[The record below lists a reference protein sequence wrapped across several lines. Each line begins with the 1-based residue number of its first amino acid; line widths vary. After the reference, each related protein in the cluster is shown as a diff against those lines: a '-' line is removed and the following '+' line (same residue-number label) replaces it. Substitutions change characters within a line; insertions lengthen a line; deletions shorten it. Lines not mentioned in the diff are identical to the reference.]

1 MQELQELESEPL
13 CHRIAARLL
22 VNNCQLLDGK
32 DDATVLID
40 SGRQIRDFVDSYAA
54 SLAICDLE
62 RGSFDIPSGCA
73 PFRENSLAQIPD
85 SKFPRLHVSPQQID
99 SCLSGLARSDSAWNT
114 WVSYRHKALRF
125 CEAARAD
132 NDKAQSIR
140 LHQRLTEVLSKLSE
154 GVEQELEAHLHSI
167 NTIATEVTDQLRRI
181 VPDVDRLRDSVQ
193 DMDRTL
199 SQQIMETAQASQHAM
214 RNGLEDAQNLQQ
226 LLGALLRTVLSSNAE
241 VAASHE
247 VAITAFKDRT
257 ESDLGVFMTA
267 LASAAASSAS
277 LQSQVELSHLR
288 VTELAGRQQNLEKGL
303 GRLFEL
309 TEDLSSQYEAH
320 SEHLTDAQKKS
331 EDILVTLDKMAN
343 SASDPVV
350 LPSAGLIEDETNMV
364 TMASKAKIAL
374 IQMHPKAV
382 SPEDNFRKA
391 ESYIRNA
398 ASQGCALAVLPE
410 YHLTSWAPDHP
421 DFVLSCEQSG
431 SYLGSYQALAKELSI
446 SIVPGTIVEPEG
458 EGDDLD
464 LINAAYFIGPDG
476 AILGRY
482 EKKNLWH
489 NERPHLTKGPQPHG
503 AFDTPLGRAGLL
515 VCWDLAFPEAFR
527 ELIRDG
533 ARIIV
538 CPAFWMADEYKR
550 GGSGEVVNRDSEK
563 VFLENVLVA
572 RAFENTAAVVL
583 VNAGGPEGGVERR
596 WDGSQL
602 RYCGVSQVAMPLIGS
617 IGKLG
622 AEEAVS
628 IVEVDLGLLD
638 VAEGAYKVREDMQ
651 KEGWHYGYSIT
662 KE

>member
-1 MQELQELESEPL
+1 MRCNTSQLLYGAALMLSSAATIHALSWYGGERNSGHGRKLDRVSTGHTIGIQPASRLPNIYAVAMQELQELESEPL

-154 GVEQELEAHLHSI
+154 GVEQELEAHLHAI
-167 NTIATEVTDQLRRI
+167 NTRATEVTDQLRRI
-181 VPDVDRLRDSVQ
+181 IPDVDRLRDSIQ

-226 LLGALLRTVLSSNAE
+226 LLGVLLRTVLSSNAE

-257 ESDLGVFMTA
+257 ESDLGVVMAA

-277 LQSQVELSHLR
+277 LQSQMELSHLR

-309 TEDLSSQYEAH
+309 TEDLSSQYEVH

-331 EDILVTLDKMAN
+331 EDILVALDKMAN
-343 SASDPVV
+343 SASDVSGSLKGPSSWMKWVPY
-350 LPSAGLIEDETNMV
+350 LICPTGTLLMGSYGLPPSAGRNLVLIG
-364 TMASKAKIAL
+364 I
-374 IQMHPKAV
+374 
-382 SPEDNFRKA
+382 
-391 ESYIRNA
+391 
-398 ASQGCALAVLPE
+398 
-410 YHLTSWAPDHP
+410 
-421 DFVLSCEQSG
+421 
-431 SYLGSYQALAKELSI
+431 
-446 SIVPGTIVEPEG
+446 
-458 EGDDLD
+458 
-464 LINAAYFIGPDG
+464 
-476 AILGRY
+476 
-482 EKKNLWH
+482 
-489 NERPHLTKGPQPHG
+489 
-503 AFDTPLGRAGLL
+503 
-515 VCWDLAFPEAFR
+515 
-527 ELIRDG
+527 
-533 ARIIV
+533 
-538 CPAFWMADEYKR
+538 
-550 GGSGEVVNRDSEK
+550 GEVVGAAISHIEYVKLAPYAWQTTTSEPSSHGQSNHTLQ
-563 VFLENVLVA
+563 VIPADYDVSRRFSSDL
-572 RAFENTAAVVL
+572 RNT
-583 VNAGGPEGGVERR
+583 RR
-596 WDGSQL
+596 
-602 RYCGVSQVAMPLIGS
+602 
-617 IGKLG
+617 
-622 AEEAVS
+622 
-628 IVEVDLGLLD
+628 
-638 VAEGAYKVREDMQ
+638 
-651 KEGWHYGYSIT
+651 
-662 KE
+662 

>member
-1 MQELQELESEPL
+1 MRCNTSQLLYGAALMLSSFTTIHALSWYGGERNSDHGRKLDRVSMGHTIGIQPASRLPNIYAVAMQELQELESEPL

-132 NDKAQSIR
+132 NDKTQSIR

-154 GVEQELEAHLHSI
+154 GVEQELEAHLHAI
-167 NTIATEVTDQLRRI
+167 NTRATEVTDQLRRI
-181 VPDVDRLRDSVQ
+181 IPDVDRVRDSIQ

-226 LLGALLRTVLSSNAE
+226 LLGVLLRTVLSSNAE

-247 VAITAFKDRT
+247 IAITAFKDRT
-257 ESDLGVFMTA
+257 ESDLGVVMAA
-267 LASAAASSAS
+267 LASAAVSSAS
-277 LQSQVELSHLR
+277 LQSQMELSHLR
-288 VTELAGRQQNLEKGL
+288 VTELAGRQQNLE
-303 GRLFEL
+303 
-309 TEDLSSQYEAH
+309 
-320 SEHLTDAQKKS
+320 
-331 EDILVTLDKMAN
+331 
-343 SASDPVV
+343 
-350 LPSAGLIEDETNMV
+350 
-364 TMASKAKIAL
+364 
-374 IQMHPKAV
+374 KAV

-628 IVEVDLGLLD
+628 IVEIDLGLLD

>member
-154 GVEQELEAHLHSI
+154 GVEQELEAHLHAI
-167 NTIATEVTDQLRRI
+167 NTRATEVTDQLRRI
-181 VPDVDRLRDSVQ
+181 IPDVDRVRDSIQ

-226 LLGALLRTVLSSNAE
+226 LLGVLLRTVLSSNAE

-257 ESDLGVFMTA
+257 ESDLGIVMAA
-267 LASAAASSAS
+267 LASAAVSSAS
-277 LQSQVELSHLR
+277 LQSQMELSHLR
-288 VTELAGRQQNLEKGL
+288 VTELAGRQQNLEK
-303 GRLFEL
+303 
-309 TEDLSSQYEAH
+309 
-320 SEHLTDAQKKS
+320 
-331 EDILVTLDKMAN
+331 
-343 SASDPVV
+343 PVV

-431 SYLGSYQALAKELSI
+431 SCLGSYQALAKELSI

-458 EGDDLD
+458 EGDHLD

-628 IVEVDLGLLD
+628 IVEIDLGLLD

>member
-1 MQELQELESEPL
+1 
-13 CHRIAARLL
+13 
-22 VNNCQLLDGK
+22 
-32 DDATVLID
+32 
-40 SGRQIRDFVDSYAA
+40 
-54 SLAICDLE
+54 
-62 RGSFDIPSGCA
+62 
-73 PFRENSLAQIPD
+73 
-85 SKFPRLHVSPQQID
+85 
-99 SCLSGLARSDSAWNT
+99 
-114 WVSYRHKALRF
+114 
-125 CEAARAD
+125 
-132 NDKAQSIR
+132 
-140 LHQRLTEVLSKLSE
+140 
-154 GVEQELEAHLHSI
+154 
-167 NTIATEVTDQLRRI
+167 
-181 VPDVDRLRDSVQ
+181 
-193 DMDRTL
+193 
-199 SQQIMETAQASQHAM
+199 
-214 RNGLEDAQNLQQ
+214 
-226 LLGALLRTVLSSNAE
+226 
-241 VAASHE
+241 
-247 VAITAFKDRT
+247 
-257 ESDLGVFMTA
+257 
-267 LASAAASSAS
+267 
-277 LQSQVELSHLR
+277 
-288 VTELAGRQQNLEKGL
+288 
-303 GRLFEL
+303 
-309 TEDLSSQYEAH
+309 
-320 SEHLTDAQKKS
+320 
-331 EDILVTLDKMAN
+331 
-343 SASDPVV
+343 
-350 LPSAGLIEDETNMV
+350 MV

-374 IQMHPKAV
+374 IQMHPKVGNPQNHLEAANLSSTALVAIFSYPAPRAV

-410 YHLTSWAPDHP
+410 YHLTSWAPDHR

-431 SYLGSYQALAKELSI
+431 SYLGSYQALAKELRI

>member
-1 MQELQELESEPL
+1 MSRLPNIYAVAMQELQELESEPL

-154 GVEQELEAHLHSI
+154 GVEQELESHLHAI
-167 NTIATEVTDQLRRI
+167 NTRATEVTDQLRRI
-181 VPDVDRLRDSVQ
+181 IPDVDRLRDSIQ
-193 DMDRTL
+193 DVDRTL
-199 SQQIMETAQASQHAM
+199 SQQIMETAQ
-214 RNGLEDAQNLQQ
+214 
-226 LLGALLRTVLSSNAE
+226 
-241 VAASHE
+241 
-247 VAITAFKDRT
+247 
-257 ESDLGVFMTA
+257 
-267 LASAAASSAS
+267 
-277 LQSQVELSHLR
+277 ELSHLR

-309 TEDLSSQYEAH
+309 TEDLSSQYEVH

-431 SYLGSYQALAKELSI
+431 SYLRSYQALAKELSI